1 MLAVITRMPNPN
13 EVAFLRVNGT
23 DYFDWTSV
31 SVEVRVTQAF
41 PIFQFDCTEF
51 DEISKLPTGAT
62 QAQITNAMR
71 IVPGDVVEVY
81 LAGILIT
88 LGYVTERHVGYDA
101 RSHGVRIV
109 GVGKTYDLA
118 SSSVWSQGGSF
129 DNQSWTQIA
138 QRLIAP
144 YGISLTTVGA
154 IDNTPYEQAHVQP
167 GEIVWSALER
177 YARQRKIILGST
189 EKGEL
194 LAIGDQQTVETDQ
207 LIEGVNI
214 LSANGVVCDDNVYHK
229 IYAIGQRASNDQTW
243 GDRSNKLFAQTSGS
257 AGRYRPLVTP
267 MDVSDDQHG
276 AQQRA
281 EMEKILTEGGKIEFN
296 ITVQGWLRE
305 VGDLWRANKFYW
317 VKSPMLI
324 TDMLLGCR
332 SILYEQSDHRGT
344 TTTLTMVDRV
354 HLGGR
359 LDFSGSAPTE
369 K

>member
-1 MLAVITRMPNPN
+1 MAMNPK
-13 EVAFLRVNGT
+13 EVAHLRVNGI
-23 DYFDWTSV
+23 DYFDWTRV

-51 DEISKLPTGAT
+51 DDGLPTGAT
-62 QAQITNAMR
+62 QAQIMQNMR

-81 LAGILIT
+81 LAGIQIV
-88 LGYVTERHVGYDA
+88 LGYVTERHVSYDA

-118 SSSVWSQGGSF
+118 TSSVWTQGGSF
-129 DNQSWTQIA
+129 DNQSWPQIA
-138 QRLIAP
+138 QKLIAP
-144 YGISLTTVGA
+144 YGISLKTIGA
-154 IDNTPYEQAHVQP
+154 LDLKPYEQAHVQP

-194 LAIGDQQTVETDQ
+194 LAIGDRQAVETDQ
-207 LIEGVNI
+207 LVEGVNI
-214 LSANGVVCDDNVYHK
+214 LRANGVIADDNVYHK
-229 IYAIGQRASNDQTW
+229 IYSIGQRASNDQTW
-243 GDRSNKLFAQTSGS
+243 GDRSNKLIGQASGS
-257 AGRYRPLVTP
+257 AGRYRPIVTP

-281 EMEKILTEGGKIEFN
+281 EMEKILSEGGKLEFN

-305 VGDLWRANKFYW
+305 TGDLWRADKFYW
-317 VKSPMLI
+317 VRSPMLLANL
-324 TDMLLGCR
+324 LLGCR
-332 SILYEQSDHRGT
+332 SVLYEQSNQGGT
-344 TTTLTMVDRV
+344 TTTLTMVDKIS
-354 HLGGR
+354 LGGR
-359 LDFSGSAPTE
+359 LDFSGSPPTE